1 MSTEEA
7 IETLE
12 SKLKEARHLTEEA
25 SRKHDETIYKL
36 DREEGEIRLDILA
49 RGQQSIYKSSRRF
62 TTNLS
67 LNQREIR
74 YMILY

>member
-49 RGQQSIYKSSRRF
+49 RGQQSIYKS
-62 TTNLS
+62 
-67 LNQREIR
+67 
-74 YMILY
+74 

>member
-12 SKLKEARHLTEEA
+12 CKLKEARHLTEEA

-49 RGQQSIYKSSRRF
+49 RGQQSIYKS
-62 TTNLS
+62 
-67 LNQREIR
+67 
-74 YMILY
+74 